1 MATAEEIIRFLG
13 MKPLPGEGG
22 FYVETYRS
30 GEKIALDA
38 LPQRYTARKSLS
50 TAILYLL
57 APCFLAKA
65 RRGLTPDTF
74 SALHR
79 LASDEIFH
87 FYLGDAVTM
96 LQLGP
101 DGSSEIITLGHD
113 ILNGQRIQVTVPQ
126 GVWQGCFLNQGGRFA
141 LMGTTVAPGF
151 DFADY
156 EAAGRKELLQQY
168 PAHRDLIIRLT
179 RP

>member
-1 MATAEEIIRFLG
+1 

-30 GEKIALDA
+30 AEKIARDA

-57 APCFLAKA
+57 
-65 RRGLTPDTF
+65 TPDTF

-79 LASDEIFH
+79 LASGEIFH

-113 ILNGQRIQVTVPQ
+113 ILNGQRVQVTVPQ
-126 GVWQGCFLNQGGRFA
+126 GLWQGCFLNQGGRFA

-179 RP
+179 PEG

>member
-1 MATAEEIIRFLG
+1 

-30 GEKIALDA
+30 GEKIALDV

-50 TAILYLL
+50 TAVLYL
-57 APCFLAKA
+57 
-65 RRGLTPDTF
+65 LTPDTF

-113 ILNGQRIQVTVPQ
+113 ILNGQRVQVTVPQ
-126 GVWQGCFLNQGGRFA
+126 GLWQGCFLNQGGRFA

-179 RP
+179 PEG